1 MFKNNHLSDS
11 EVVSEVVN
19 TLLASVEKQ
28 VSAEKGNR
36 KRKRPADNNVLD
48 LVMTVEKVSLWKKE
62 FTCLGYGRWKSEM
75 YLISILS
82 CFPLSLSLYIYIF
95 F

>member
-1 MFKNNHLSDS
+1 MAKQSNLFNFFRGKNRQTFKNNNLSDS

-28 VSAEKGNR
+28 VSAEKENR
-36 KRKRPADNNVLD
+36 KKKRTAANNVLD

-62 FTCLGYGRWKSEM
+62 FTFWDTEDGKVRCV
-75 YLISILS
+75 
-82 CFPLSLSLYIYIF
+82 
-95 F
+95 